1 MLPSNYSNRK
11 WFEPESLK
19 NHYLFLGSLVCPPCE
34 DVCEGKPPS
43 LTSSAKTLSG
53 HGGVADRYRRITI
66 YLMKRYIYY
75 GLVSKLINILQIM
88 FITSAYP
95 WSQSKT
101 VMDHIATEENSSA
114 SLEYCHRRTSYIIKT
129 PWHVEAAKVNTPLNI
144 LFLQL

>member
-1 MLPSNYSNRK
+1 M
-11 WFEPESLK
+11 K
-19 NHYLFLGSLVCPPCE
+19 NHYVFLGSLVCPPCE

-66 YLMKRYIYY
+66 HFFKSYIFMKLYCR
-75 GLVSKLINILQIM
+75 LLSKLINIWKIM
-88 FITSAYP
+88 FILSAYP

-129 PWHVEAAKVNTPLNI
+129 PWLVAAAKVNTPLNI